1 MIPVAAL
8 IGALMLL
15 ILTAACGNLG
25 SLLLARGV
33 ARQREIAIRV
43 AVGAGMGRLV
53 RQLFTESLVL
63 GLMGSVAGL
72 ALGFFVLR
80 SLMAL
85 TGAPTWLNPMPD
97 WRVIVFAVAMGFAAA
112 ILFGLTPAFQAAR
125 QRHRA
130 TFMRQA
136 LIGVQV
142 AASCVLLIVAALL
155 IQALNRATSAN
166 PGFDY
171 KRVVSIDP
179 ALGAHGH
186 TAAQARAYLVTRLRA
201 VSAMSPASNPCH
213 WCRRYRSATRRPR

>member
-1 MIPVAAL
+1 
-8 IGALMLL
+8 
-15 ILTAACGNLG
+15 
-25 SLLLARGV
+25 
-33 ARQREIAIRV
+33 
-43 AVGAGMGRLV
+43 
-53 RQLFTESLVL
+53 
-63 GLMGSVAGL
+63 
-72 ALGFFVLR
+72 
-80 SLMAL
+80 MAL

-97 WRVIVFAVAMGFAAA
+97 WRVILFAVAMGFAAA

-142 AASCVLLIVAALL
+142 AASCVLLIVAPLL

-186 TAAQARAYLVTRLRA
+186 TAAQARAYLEHAVTSRLLNVPGVES
-201 VSAMSPASNPCH
+201 VSLVLDGTC
-213 WCRRYRSATRRPR
+213 SATRRPR